1 MSKKFIAVV
10 ILATAVLVAGALFME
25 GKFEKPKK
33 VEINILERAESADHE
48 AVYTYYSPEENM
60 YGLADGE
67 GNVVAKPQWD
77 RISEFKNG
85 FGFAGKGDGE
95 LHEFSGEMVPSGKLS
110 WGVIDTS
117 GNTVIDYQFDE
128 LAFSDDGSILLARMG
143 DDYGYIDLQNN
154 TIIPFK
160 YEIARPFE
168 NGYAK
173 VGYRD
178 ESVQADDLS
187 GQDAIYFGVINTEGE
202 TVIPMDYENID
213 YSPSDG
219 SFKASSGDRTDYF
232 FIEDGKIEEVQMV
245 SGDIVLEDYMPFEG
259 EKLAKLDGAPTLQN
273 WVPYGEKYPRLDGA
287 TALFPVYSAFVQAV
301 YPETTRY
308 QSIEAHDQPIITCTK
323 TNMAYRRLISG
334 EADIIF
340 AAVPSDAQV
349 EAAKEAGVEF
359 ELTPFGKEAFVFI
372 VNEENP
378 LETVTVEE
386 IKAIYSG
393 KTTDWSEL
401 GAENL
406 GEIIAYQRPANSGSQ
421 TALEKLMGDI
431 PIMEAPAER
440 IDTGMDEI
448 VRHIEYRNLPNA
460 IGYTFRFYCTQ
471 MLESRVKLLEID
483 GVAPTVENI
492 KNDTYPITSMLY
504 MVTRKGDISESA
516 KAFMDWVLS
525 EQGAELIEK
534 AGYVPLK

>member
-1 MSKKFIAVV
+1 MSKKFISVV
-10 ILATAVLVAGALFME
+10 ILATAVLVVGALFLE
-25 GKFEKPKK
+25 GEFSRPKK
-33 VEINILERAESADHE
+33 VEINILERAESE
-48 AVYTYYSPEENM
+48 EYGAVYTYYSAEDNL
-60 YGLADGE
+60 YGLADE
-67 GNVVAKPQWD
+67 DGNVIAKAQWAS
-77 RISEFKNG
+77 ISEFKNG
-85 FGFAGKGDGE
+85 YAFAAKSDGE
-95 LHEFSGEMVPSGKLS
+95 LVEISGQMAPTGHLT

-117 GNTVIDYQFDE
+117 GNTVMDYQFSE
-128 LAFSDDGSILLARMG
+128 LDFSDDGKILLARIG
-143 DDYGYIDLQNN
+143 DDYGYIDLQGN
-154 TIIPFK
+154 TLVPFK
-160 YEIARPFE
+160 YDIARSFE

-173 VGYRD
+173 VGYQD
-178 ESVQADDLS
+178 DAPSDDLS
-187 GQDAIYFGVINTEGE
+187 GEGAYYWGLID
-202 TVIPMDYENID
+202 TSGKLVIPMDYDDID
-213 YSPSDG
+213 YNPSDG
-219 SFKASSGDRTDYF
+219 SFTADAYGRTDYF
-232 FIEDGKIEEVQMV
+232 IIEDGKLKDVQV
-245 SGDIVLEDYMPFEG
+245 VAGDIVLEDYMPFEG
-259 EKLAKLDGAPTLQN
+259 EKVAKLSYEPTLQN

-287 TALFPVYSAFVQAV
+287 TALFPVYSAFVEAV

-308 QSIEAHDQPIITCTK
+308 QDISDHMSPIVTCTK
-323 TNMAYRRLISG
+323 TNRAYERLVSG

-340 AAVPSDAQV
+340 AAAPSDAQV
-349 EAAKEAGVEF
+349 EAAKNAGVEF

-378 LETVTVEE
+378 LQSITVDE

-393 KTTDWSEL
+393 KTTEWADL
-401 GAENL
+401 GMAEL

-421 TALEKLMGDI
+421 TALEKLMDDT
-431 PIMEAPAER
+431 PVMEAPAER

-460 IGYTFRFYCTQ
+460 IGYTFRFYCTR

-504 MVTRKGDISESA
+504 MVTRKGDVSQSA

-534 AGYVPLK
+534 AGYVPIN